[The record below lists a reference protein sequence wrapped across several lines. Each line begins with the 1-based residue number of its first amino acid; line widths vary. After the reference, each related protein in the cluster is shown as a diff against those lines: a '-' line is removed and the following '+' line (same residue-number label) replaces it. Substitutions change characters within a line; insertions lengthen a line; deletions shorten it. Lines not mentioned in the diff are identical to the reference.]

1 MDDKSKLPSWVK
13 DRKKFLIII
22 IVIICLIG
30 SAINTAV
37 IGFVSGLANSAKL
50 VAALGSMTEF
60 SDVFDML
67 GSSKMLNGTYQNNY
81 VDESMEFGKD
91 GSLVYSYAGNVVFG
105 EYEIEDNTLII
116 ELDGYEYYFDIL
128 TNDGKVLDL
137 TYGAYEYNYTKL

>member
-13 DRKKFLIII
+13 DRKKLLIII

-30 SAINTAV
+30 SAINTAI
-37 IGFVSGLANSAKL
+37 IGFISGAANTAKL
-50 VAALGSMTEF
+50 VAALGSVTEF
-60 SDVFDML
+60 SDVFDAL
-67 GSSKMLNGTYQNNY
+67 GSSKKLNGTYQNNF

-91 GSLVYSYAGNVVFG
+91 GSVVYSYSGNVIFG
-105 EYEIEDNTLII
+105 EYEIEGNTLIL

-137 TYGAYEYNYTKL
+137 AYGGYEYNYTKL